1 MSDDNTLSQLRACS
15 LESLTQQALPWAQL
29 LIDKIGSAVDAS
41 DVVSHGGSALH
52 GMDPSGGVTFVPP
65 APQKLPS
72 LHIDS
77 LDAGLVLPA
86 VAQTPWNFTAFFE
99 TPARA
104 DDGVQ
109 FCLFNNLYVSAATVG
124 ASHLTRRCLTPTV
137 AANR

>member
-1 MSDDNTLSQLRACS
+1 M
-15 LESLTQQALPWAQL
+15 
-29 LIDKIGSAVDAS
+29 DAS

-65 APQKLPS
+65 APQRLPS

-86 VAQTPWNFTAFFE
+86 VAQTPWNFTAFFG

-109 FCLFNNLYVSAATVG
+109 FCLFNNLYVSATVE

-137 AANR
+137 ATNR